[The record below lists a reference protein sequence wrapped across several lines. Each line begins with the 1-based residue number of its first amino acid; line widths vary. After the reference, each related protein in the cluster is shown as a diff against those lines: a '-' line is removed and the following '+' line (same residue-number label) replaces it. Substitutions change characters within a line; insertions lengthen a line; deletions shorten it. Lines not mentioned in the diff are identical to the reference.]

1 MAAQARSAPKM
12 RTATLTTRE
21 DTLTTLERPRRP
33 IEEMEQRRAQEAKI
47 EDTQKRNAEVF
58 SSTQRALW
66 EQKTFGVIKNRVRNN
81 RIRGLSD
88 QHERALTER
97 RNRLASLLAADSAEW
112 RREVEMFGD
121 TIEVRKQRLS
131 DRAYAL
137 GERREK
143 ERQANV
149 DECFRRQRRLACD
162 DVRSRDSQAVLEM
175 VAESRKDQIL
185 EKQQR
190 LEVEA
195 KDEEDYVVKW
205 RAQLEAADKVE
216 ADKIAFQISHQFA
229 VKDVL
234 DEQVKDLRRR
244 KEACQEKRMDD
255 AKRELEEWKVAMD
268 AEKRAVAD
276 AREDARRRGADVAGF
291 NNVFDRRR
299 AKVKAETMAH
309 DLTLLDYAL
318 RCEKADDAKD
328 EAKVAHE
335 KEMALRYKSYLDG
348 FEKVKE
354 VDEAR
359 VNADR
364 LVIEN
369 RIWEAKDKEQRDQIE
384 ARLYLMAQVDLG
396 RKQQMADKAQ
406 AAIEERAAYGAEIQA
421 IRDQQEAA
429 NRDEDRKRDLRLRAA
444 RANQAGVRQL
454 MVSNAKARAEAK
466 QAEYLEARL
475 MDKVEMAHA
484 KSVANEGGIVN
495 THHPLQSTKWYT

>member
-1 MAAQARSAPKM
+1 MDILVTVQGGIARVDAYGRPQWFTPLPMKGGGVVTISIADMEGDGVAEIIVSGSVLNADGSIRWTHPEETGGRFPGSFAADVDGDGLM
-12 RTATLTTRE
+12 EVVLGGM
-21 DTLTTLERPRRP
+21 LLEHDGSERWR
-33 IEEMEQRRAQEAKI
+33 
-47 EDTQKRNAEVF
+47 
-58 SSTQRALW
+58 
-66 EQKTFGVIKNRVRNN
+66 
-81 RIRGLSD
+81 RGLGGWPATVD
-88 QHERALTER
+88 LDLDGR
-97 RNRLASLLAADSAEW
+97 RDLLAAYGPINFSSIVDFRAKLETDFHGTLHPFAGGMW
-112 RREVEMFGD
+112 D
-121 TIEVRKQRLS
+121 CPLS
-131 DRAYAL
+131 
-137 GERREK
+137 
-143 ERQANV
+143 
-149 DECFRRQRRLACD
+149 F
-162 DVRSRDSQAVLEM
+162 
-175 VAESRKDQIL
+175 
-185 EKQQR
+185 
-190 LEVEA
+190 
-195 KDEEDYVVKW
+195 
-205 RAQLEAADKVE
+205 
-216 ADKIAFQISHQFA
+216 
-229 VKDVL
+229 KDVL